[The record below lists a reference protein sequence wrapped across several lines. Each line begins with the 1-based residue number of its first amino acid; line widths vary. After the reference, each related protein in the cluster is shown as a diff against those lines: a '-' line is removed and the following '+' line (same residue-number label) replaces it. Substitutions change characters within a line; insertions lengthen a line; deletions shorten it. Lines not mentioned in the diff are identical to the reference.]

1 MDKYQLKPQVQLS
14 ALQWRLGI
22 GIDGVTRYCQQFCIN
37 TGRGVLRVN
46 TNDYVV
52 KGPLG
57 IKFVLT
63 ADQFESIFEKVDN
76 GNER

>member
-1 MDKYQLKPQVQLS
+1 VEKYKLKEEIVLDG
-14 ALQWRLGI
+14 LQWRLGV

-46 TNDYVV
+46 TNDYVI

-63 ADQFESIFEKVDN
+63 AEQFESIFEKVSD
-76 GNER
+76 GN